1 MENLKEIVWGAVG
14 IWAAVEVFKELL
26 NYYREYQDNWYR
38 KQAQSLVEALEEMK
52 SQLPK
57 KGKK

>member
-1 MENLKEIVWGAVG
+1 MENLKEIAVIVVG
-14 IWAAVEVFKELL
+14 TWAAVEVFKELL
-26 NYYREYQDNWYR
+26 NHYREYQDNWYR

>member
-1 MENLKEIVWGAVG
+1 MENLKEIAVIVVG
-14 IWAAVEVFKELL
+14 TWAAVEVFKELL
-26 NYYREYQDNWYR
+26 NYYRDYQDNWYR
-38 KQAQSLVEALEEMK
+38 KQVQSLMEALEEMK

>member
-1 MENLKEIVWGAVG
+1 MENLKEIAVIVVG
-14 IWAAVEVFKELL
+14 TWAAVEVFKELL
-26 NYYREYQDNWYR
+26 NHYREYQDNWYR
-38 KQAQSLVEALEEMK
+38 KQARDLAEALEEMK

>member
-1 MENLKEIVWGAVG
+1 MENLKEIAVIVVG
-14 IWAAVEVFKELL
+14 TWAAVEVFKELL
-26 NYYREYQDNWYR
+26 HYYREYQDNWYR
-38 KQAQSLVEALEEMK
+38 KQSQSLAEALEEMK

>member
-1 MENLKEIVWGAVG
+1 MENLKEIAVIVVG
-14 IWAAVEVFKELL
+14 TWAAVEVFKELL

-38 KQAQSLVEALEEMK
+38 KQSQSLVEALEEMK

>member
-1 MENLKEIVWGAVG
+1 MENLKEIAVIVVG
-14 IWAAVEVFKELL
+14 TWAAVEVFKELL
-26 NYYREYQDNWYR
+26 NYYRDYQDNWYR
-38 KQAQSLVEALEEMK
+38 KQSQSLAEALEEMK

>member
-1 MENLKEIVWGAVG
+1 MENLKEIAVIVVG
-14 IWAAVEVFKELL
+14 TWAAVEVFKELL

>member
-1 MENLKEIVWGAVG
+1 MENLKEIAVIVVG
-14 IWAAVEVFKELL
+14 TWAAVEVFKELL

-38 KQAQSLVEALEEMK
+38 KQSQSLVEALEEMK

-57 KGKK
+57 KGRK

>member
-1 MENLKEIVWGAVG
+1 MENLKEIAVIVVG
-14 IWAAVEVFKELL
+14 TWAAVEVFKELL

-38 KQAQSLVEALEEMK
+38 KQSQSLVEALEEMR

>member
-1 MENLKEIVWGAVG
+1 MENLKEIAVIVVG
-14 IWAAVEVFKELL
+14 TWAAVEVFKELL

-38 KQAQSLVEALEEMK
+38 RQSQSLAEALEEMK

>member
-1 MENLKEIVWGAVG
+1 MENLKEIAVIVVG
-14 IWAAVEVFKELL
+14 TWAAVEVFKELL
-26 NYYREYQDNWYR
+26 NYYRDYQDNWYR

>member
-26 NYYREYQDNWYR
+26 NYYRDYQDNWYR

>member
-1 MENLKEIVWGAVG
+1 MENLREIAVIVVG
-14 IWAAVEVFKELL
+14 TWAAVEVFKELL
-26 NYYREYQDNWYR
+26 NYYRDYQDNWYR
-38 KQAQSLVEALEEMK
+38 KQVQSLMEALEEMK

>member
-1 MENLKEIVWGAVG
+1 MENLREIAVIVVG
-14 IWAAVEVFKELL
+14 TWAAVEVFKELL

-38 KQAQSLVEALEEMK
+38 KQAQSLVEALEEMR

>member
-1 MENLKEIVWGAVG
+1 MENLREIAVIVVG
-14 IWAAVEVFKELL
+14 TWAAVEVFKELL
-26 NYYREYQDNWYR
+26 NYYRDYQDNWYR

>member
-1 MENLKEIVWGAVG
+1 MENLKEIAVIVVG
-14 IWAAVEVFKELL
+14 TWAAVEVFKELL
-26 NYYREYQDNWYR
+26 NYYKDYQDNWYR
-38 KQAQSLVEALEEMK
+38 KQTQSLMEALEEMK

>member
-1 MENLKEIVWGAVG
+1 MENLKEIAVIVVG
-14 IWAAVEVFKELL
+14 TWAAVEVFKELL
-26 NYYREYQDNWYR
+26 NHYREYQDNWYR

-57 KGKK
+57 KGKR

>member
-1 MENLKEIVWGAVG
+1 MENLKEIAVIVVG
-14 IWAAVEVFKELL
+14 TWAAVEVFKELL
-26 NYYREYQDNWYR
+26 NYYRDYQDNWYR
-38 KQAQSLVEALEEMK
+38 KQSRDLFEALEEMK

>member
-1 MENLKEIVWGAVG
+1 MENLREIAVIVVG
-14 IWAAVEVFKELL
+14 TWAAVEVFKELL
-26 NYYREYQDNWYR
+26 NYYRDYQDNWYR
-38 KQAQSLVEALEEMK
+38 KQSRDLFEALEEMK